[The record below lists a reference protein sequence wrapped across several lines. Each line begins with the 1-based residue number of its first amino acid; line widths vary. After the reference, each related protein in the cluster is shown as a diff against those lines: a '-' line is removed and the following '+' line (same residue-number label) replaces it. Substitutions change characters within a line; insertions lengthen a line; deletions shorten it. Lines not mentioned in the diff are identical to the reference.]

1 MSGVAFPRFNT
12 RPTPLDM
19 TPLVDVLLTLILFF
33 MLTSTYIMPFGV
45 AVDVPVVKASE
56 AVSGAAF
63 EVQIQK
69 SDRILMGGRSVTV
82 EQLRKEIG
90 EIARSGRPVLITGDR
105 GATLGRTLEVWDVC
119 KEAGIRQLH
128 IRTEW
133 SDPAAVPGSRP
144 APPR

>member
-1 MSGVAFPRFNT
+1 MNGAAFPRFSA

-33 MLTSTYIMPFGV
+33 MLTSTFIMPFGV
-45 AVDVPVVKASE
+45 SVDVPTVKASE

-69 SDRILMGGRSVTV
+69 SDRILMGGRSVTI
-82 EQLRKEIG
+82 EQLRREIG
-90 EIARSGRPVLITGDR
+90 EVARSGRPVLITGDR
-105 GATLGRTLEVWDVC
+105 GATLGRTLEIWDAC
-119 KEAGIRQLH
+119 KGAGVLQLH

-133 SDPAAVPGSRP
+133 GDTAAPAPGSRSP
-144 APPR
+144 K